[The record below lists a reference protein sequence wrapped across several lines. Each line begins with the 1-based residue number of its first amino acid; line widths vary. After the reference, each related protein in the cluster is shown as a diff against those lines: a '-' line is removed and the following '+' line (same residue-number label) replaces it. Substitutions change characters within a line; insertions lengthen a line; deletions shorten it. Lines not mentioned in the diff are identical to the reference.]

1 MTDPDKT
8 LEDDLFGTQPTH
20 DERGPR
26 IAWQPRELPG
36 CRDLALAASGSVTF
50 ALVDGIMMWAPLTT
64 TAASSPVPQALILL
78 LLAFGLGGLL
88 AWRVGGKWR
97 PYGFGLM
104 AGWVFLTLLSAGY
117 LTGVS
122 P

>member
-1 MTDPDKT
+1 LATS
-8 LEDDLFGTQPTH
+8 GT
-20 DERGPR
+20 
-26 IAWQPRELPG
+26 I
-36 CRDLALAASGSVTF
+36 TF
-50 ALVDGIMMWAPLTT
+50 SLVDGIMMWAPLTT

-78 LLAFGLGGLL
+78 LLAFGLGSLL

-97 PYGFGLM
+97 PYGFGM
-104 AGWVFLTLLSAGY
+104 MVGWLILTLLSAGY

>member
-1 MTDPDKT
+1 MNDSDKT
-8 LEDDLFGTQPTH
+8 LEDDLFGMEPAH
-20 DERGPR
+20 AERGPR
-26 IAWQPRELPG
+26 IVWQPRELPG
-36 CRDLALAASGSVTF
+36 CRDLVLGACGLATF
-50 ALVDGIMMWAPLTT
+50 AVVDGIMMWVPLTT
-64 TAASSPVPQALILL
+64 TASSSRFPQALILL

-88 AWRVGGKWR
+88 AWRVRGAWR

-104 AGWVFLTLLSAGY
+104 AGWLALTLLSVGY

>member
-1 MTDPDKT
+1 MTDPEKT
-8 LEDDLFGTQPTH
+8 LEDDLFGMEPAH

-26 IAWQPRELPG
+26 IVWQPRELPG
-36 CRDLALAASGSVTF
+36 CRDLALASAGVVTF
-50 ALVDGIMMWAPLTT
+50 AFVDGIMMWAPLTT
-64 TAASSPVPQALILL
+64 SASSSPAPQALILL

-97 PYGFGLM
+97 PYGFGMM
-104 AGWVFLTLLSAGY
+104 AGWLVLTLLSAGY
-117 LTGVS
+117 LTGIS